1 MSDETQVTEAE
12 ATETGHHHHHD
23 HDHDHDHF
31 EFVEEPT
38 FEVDYKGDC
47 AYEVKVV
54 VPAANKQKQ
63 AEELYDELKSEVE
76 LPGFRRGRAPIKLV
90 EKKFA
95 KAVKGEVTGKLVSA
109 AFEKLIE
116 REELRP
122 IGTPD
127 IDGLDDETDKPD
139 DAALDFVL
147 KFEVAP
153 RVELGKYRGVDV
165 ERPIVKIDDKDVDES
180 VDRMRESHAVF
191 EALNKNGKAK
201 EGDQVIIDFK
211 GEIDGEAF
219 SGGSAE
225 NYPYV
230 VGSGRFFK
238 EFEEVLNGAKAGTDL
253 ACKVTFPDD
262 YFAEDLRGK
271 TADFTITVHEVKR
284 KKLPDVDEDFAKTA
298 GYESV
303 DELRAKIKAELDE
316 VSAQR
321 SKQITESRALEAV
334 VEASTF
340 EIPKSLIESVAAQN
354 RQEQIQ
360 RLVQMRAKPAQIE
373 EMIATIDA
381 EAEEGAIR
389 AIKSTTV
396 LHEIGD
402 VEGVEVT
409 EEDFEKEAETLSR
422 SIGASA
428 EMVAQ
433 FMASAEQ
440 RSGYED
446 RIFRSK
452 ALAVIIEH
460 ANITDK
466 ELTRDELEAA
476 EEALEG
482 GTESVDKAEE
492 S

>member
-12 ATETGHHHHHD
+12 ETKSGHDHHH

-31 EFVEEPT
+31 EFVEDPT
-38 FEVDYKGDC
+38 FDVEYKGDC

-54 VPAANKQKQ
+54 VPAANKKKQ
-63 AEELYDELKSEVE
+63 AEELYGELKSEVE

-95 KAVKGEVTGKLVSA
+95 KAVKGEITGKLVSA

-116 REELRP
+116 SEDLRP

-127 IDGLDDETDKPD
+127 IDGLDDETEKPD

-153 RVELGKYRGVDV
+153 RVELGKYRGVEV

-180 VDRMRESHAVF
+180 IDRMRESHAFF

-201 EGDQVIIDFK
+201 EGDQVTIDFN

-238 EFEEVLNGAKAGTDL
+238 EFEEVLQGAKADAELT
-253 ACKVTFPDD
+253 CKVTFPED
-262 YFAEDLRGK
+262 YFAQDLRGK
-271 TADFTITVHEVKR
+271 TADFTIKVHEVKR
-284 KKLPDVDEDFAKTA
+284 KKLPDVDDEFAKTV
-298 GYESV
+298 GHESV
-303 DELRAKIKAELDE
+303 DELRTKIRTELDE

-321 SKQITESRALEAV
+321 SKQIAEARALEAV

-340 EIPKSLIESVAAQN
+340 EIPKSLVESVAAQN

-360 RLVQMRAKPAQIE
+360 RLIQMRAQPDQIE
-373 EMIATIDA
+373 ELIQKIDE
-381 EAEEGAIR
+381 EAETGAIR
-389 AIKSTTV
+389 AIKSTTT
-396 LHEIGD
+396 LHEIGE

-422 SIGASA
+422 SIGASS

-446 RIFRSK
+446 RIYRSK
-452 ALAVIIEH
+452 ALAVIMEH
-460 ANITDK
+460 ATITDK
-466 ELTRDELEAA
+466 EISRDELDAA

-482 GTESVDKAEE
+482 SAEGVDEAEE

>member
-1 MSDETQVTEAE
+1 MSDETQ
-12 ATETGHHHHHD
+12 ATETEATPAGHHHD

-31 EFVEEPT
+31 EFVEDPT
-38 FEVDYKGDC
+38 FDIEYKGDC

-54 VPAANKQKQ
+54 VPAANKKKQ
-63 AEELYDELKSEVE
+63 AEELYGELKSEVE

-109 AFEKLIE
+109 AFEKLVE
-116 REELRP
+116 TEDLHP

-127 IDGLDDETDKPD
+127 IDGLDDEKDKAD
-139 DAALDFVL
+139 DDALDFVL

-153 RVELGKYRGVDV
+153 RVELGTYRGVDV
-165 ERPIVKIDDKDVDES
+165 ERPIVKIDEKDVDEAI
-180 VDRMRESHAVF
+180 DRMRESHAYF

-230 VGSGRFFK
+230 LGSGRFFK
-238 EFEEVLNGAKAGTDL
+238 EFEEVLDGAKGGSELT
-253 ACKVTFPDD
+253 CQVTFPDD

-284 KKLPDVDEDFAKTA
+284 KKLPEVDEEFAKTV
-298 GYESV
+298 GHESV
-303 DELRAKIKAELDE
+303 EELRAKIEEELKE
-316 VSAQR
+316 VSEQR
-321 SKQITESRALEAV
+321 SKQITEARALEAV
-334 VEASTF
+334 VAVSTF

-360 RLVQMRAKPAQIE
+360 RLIQMRAQPAQIE
-373 EMIATIDA
+373 ELVQTIDA

-389 AIKSTTV
+389 AIKSTSV
-396 LHEIGD
+396 LHEIGE

-422 SIGASA
+422 SVGASA
-428 EMVAQ
+428 EVVAQ

-452 ALAVIIEH
+452 ALAVIMEH

-466 ELTRDELEAA
+466 ELSRDELEAA

-482 GTESVDKAEE
+482 GAEGVDAADES
-492 S
+492 